1 MKFVFYD
8 FETSGLSAPYDS
20 IVQAAFILT
29 DENFNILDQLEICG
43 RMKKEYPVPHPK
55 ALIVNNYSLDDLQS
69 DLQLLPTDSENY
81 IDIGAC
87 INMLEDL
94 PYPMNDN

>member
-29 DENFNILDQLEICG
+29 DENFKIIDPNLKDVQEYIIKSM
-43 RMKKEYPVPHPK
+43 RM
-55 ALIVNNYSLDDLQS
+55 L
-69 DLQLLPTDSENY
+69 
-81 IDIGAC
+81 
-87 INMLEDL
+87 
-94 PYPMNDN
+94 